1 MTLVGAITDCM
12 QDYSQIELVTRGRGV
27 MKSLGAGL
35 LWPFRHPTAL
45 ALYAL
50 WMMVAIAITVSPLV
64 LENLLPAATAAGIVL
79 LLVLQQF
86 MMIVRA
92 GVTVAWYGSEV
103 SYFEANAAAEL
114 PPIAD

>member
-1 MTLVGAITDCM
+1 
-12 QDYSQIELVTRGRGV
+12 
-27 MKSLGAGL
+27 
-35 LWPFRHPTAL
+35 
-45 ALYAL
+45 
-50 WMMVAIAITVSPLV
+50 V

-103 SYFEANAAAEL
+103 SYFEAKAAAEL
-114 PPIAD
+114 PLIAD